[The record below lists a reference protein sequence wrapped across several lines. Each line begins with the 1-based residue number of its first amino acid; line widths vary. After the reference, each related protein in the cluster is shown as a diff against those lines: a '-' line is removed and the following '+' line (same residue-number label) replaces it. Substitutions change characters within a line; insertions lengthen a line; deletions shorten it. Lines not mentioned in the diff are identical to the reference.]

1 LEYKY
6 KQLED
11 LGTVGYE
18 GRNGWYVTGS
28 KSTYFSDAL
37 DFWKSY
43 LEPEKLKLLPTDA
56 EMEYWVNLAKAE
68 NNGKHYCDDANTPL
82 CNLTTGKWTPKH
94 CENNPTCRTFVNT
107 AANWVV
113 GNGEAMI
120 ENLGLN
126 LSLWWSGTG
135 AVHDE
140 ILKNFSESQRP
151 FLMYQYVPTTY
162 VAQTAGMDRL
172 ALPNHD
178 VKQWQGSEGV
188 AGSISG
194 IASDFTITS
203 LRKLSSKRLKRFGP
217 DAFVLLRKMTM
228 TPEDVNYGLRL
239 LPPLDSSAPTDYEQ
253 TACQWLKTTTTQWQ
267 RWLPLPWCPAGQVY
281 SGETTHTCSVCQNPT
296 HSPVAGMGLECI
308 PCPEGKLTSADG
320 VTCEF
325 PPTGNEVLIDS
336 TTLAIIAVVLVLVW
350 IIMTAPVLY
359 CLMQIDIAT
368 VYMERNAILFESV
381 LDALELACGFLI
393 IISFKSDS
401 DSIQTILFV
410 LVCAS
415 WVNIIGYSVYG
426 CSLLRAAAETRSLLD
441 FHSFVGFHTTCTL
454 FVVLPELVLETLQYV
469 DTNDLTDL
477 IGVLGLAIDFGVR
490 IKSSGLFLN
499 TLAYARDLEQEKI
512 AEKDPTPANPAP
524 STSESSG
531 DLFAKDKEINELK
544 RQLAD
549 SLRHR
554 STGASAIFNMCSTD
568 SPADLYE

>member
-1 LEYKY
+1 
-6 KQLED
+6 
-11 LGTVGYE
+11 
-18 GRNGWYVTGS
+18 
-28 KSTYFSDAL
+28 
-37 DFWKSY
+37 
-43 LEPEKLKLLPTDA
+43 
-56 EMEYWVNLAKAE
+56 
-68 NNGKHYCDDANTPL
+68 
-82 CNLTTGKWTPKH
+82 
-94 CENNPTCRTFVNT
+94 
-107 AANWVV
+107 
-113 GNGEAMI
+113 
-120 ENLGLN
+120 
-126 LSLWWSGTG
+126 
-135 AVHDE
+135 
-140 ILKNFSESQRP
+140 
-151 FLMYQYVPTTY
+151 
-162 VAQTAGMDRL
+162 
-172 ALPNHD
+172 
-178 VKQWQGSEGV
+178 
-188 AGSISG
+188 
-194 IASDFTITS
+194 
-203 LRKLSSKRLKRFGP
+203 
-217 DAFVLLRKMTM
+217 
-228 TPEDVNYGLRL
+228 
-239 LPPLDSSAPTDYEQ
+239 
-253 TACQWLKTTTTQWQ
+253 
-267 RWLPLPWCPAGQVY
+267 
-281 SGETTHTCSVCQNPT
+281 
-296 HSPVAGMGLECI
+296 
-308 PCPEGKLTSADG
+308 
-320 VTCEF
+320 
-325 PPTGNEVLIDS
+325 
-336 TTLAIIAVVLVLVW
+336 
-350 IIMTAPVLY
+350 
-359 CLMQIDIAT
+359 MQIDIAT